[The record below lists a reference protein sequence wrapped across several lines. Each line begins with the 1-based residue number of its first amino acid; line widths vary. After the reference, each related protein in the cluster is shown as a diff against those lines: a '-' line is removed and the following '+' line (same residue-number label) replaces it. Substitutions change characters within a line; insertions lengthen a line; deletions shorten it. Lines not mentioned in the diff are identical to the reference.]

1 MVRLSEF
8 DNMVRV
14 AKLQEDF
21 TQMTNK
27 YKMIDDLPDYNF
39 LIQQYKE
46 SFRYYHNLDH
56 ISIILAGFNSAPEV
70 TALSSAEQF
79 ELFEAI
85 WRHDV
90 FYHIPAKDKS
100 NEELSALHHLK
111 MNPRSLRAAE
121 AIRATEHH
129 FDGSTYEDPIVNLM
143 LDFDLLAFTWDYGRF
158 VATNLNIDKEF
169 ESFDAPEVVAPK
181 RVKFMKSLWDN
192 RSLKFRILA
201 DRTAMEE
208 QAYANIEKWLG
219 QKGAL

>member
-1 MVRLSEF
+1 MRASEF
-8 DNMVRV
+8 DLMISAV
-14 AKLQEDF
+14 KLQEDF
-21 TQMTNK
+21 TPVTNK
-27 YKMIDDLPDYNF
+27 YKMFEALPDYNF

-46 SFRYYHNLDH
+46 PFRFYHNLDH
-56 ISIILAGFNSAPEV
+56 ISIILSGFHSAPEV
-70 TALSSAEQF
+70 KQLNDAEAF

-111 MNPRSLRAAE
+111 MNPQSLRAAE
-121 AIRATEHH
+121 AIRATEFH
-129 FDGSTYEDPIVNLM
+129 FNGSTYEDPIINLM

-169 ESFDAPEVVAPK
+169 EYTSSPEEVAPK
-181 RVKFMKSLWDN
+181 RIKFMKSVWDN

-201 DRTAMEE
+201 DRVAMEE
-208 QAYANIEKWLG
+208 RAYANIEKWLQ